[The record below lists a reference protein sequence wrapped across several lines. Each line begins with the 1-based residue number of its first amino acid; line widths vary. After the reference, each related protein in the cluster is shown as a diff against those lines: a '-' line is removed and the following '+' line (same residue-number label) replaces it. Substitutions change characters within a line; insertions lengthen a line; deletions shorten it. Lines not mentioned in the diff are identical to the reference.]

1 MRSDIYIFIIDC
13 IEDMFEKCRCDVAE
27 TSEGISSDAYGIDT
41 DGSMKDDFIK
51 GIDGRLDDM
60 IEGTASMR
68 DRMIAMK
75 SLVWIR
81 RRVDEL
87 LAEDANL
94 RDVNRLM
101 TDTWRDIESKISSDL
116 YDELTVAILKQAK
129 GFIGEIWYR
138 ITKRFMT
145 EDGNGWD

>member
-1 MRSDIYIFIIDC
+1 MRSDLYIFVIDC

-27 TSEGISSDAYGIDT
+27 ISEGISSDAYGIDT

-51 GIDGRLDDM
+51 GIDSRLDDM
-60 IEGTASMR
+60 IVNTDLLRESM
-68 DRMIAMK
+68 IGMK

-87 LAEDANL
+87 LSEDANL

-116 YDELTVAILKQAK
+116 YDELTVSILKQAK
-129 GFIGEIWYR
+129 GFIGDIWHR
-138 ITKRFMT
+138 ISKRFMT

>member
-1 MRSDIYIFIIDC
+1 MRSDLYIFVLDC
-13 IEDMFEKCRCDVAE
+13 IEDMFEKCRCDVADI
-27 TSEGISSDAYGIDT
+27 SEGISSDAYGIDT
-41 DGSMKDDFIK
+41 DGSMRDDFIK
-51 GIDGRLDDM
+51 GIDSRLDDM
-60 IEGTASMR
+60 IVNTDLLRESM
-68 DRMIAMK
+68 IGLK

-101 TDTWRDIESKISSDL
+101 TDTWRDIESKIISDL

-129 GFIGEIWYR
+129 GFIGDIWYR
-138 ITKRFMT
+138 ISKRFMT

>member
-1 MRSDIYIFIIDC
+1 MRSDIYIFIVDC
-13 IEDMFEKCRCDVAE
+13 IEDMFEKCRCDVAD

-51 GIDGRLDDM
+51 GIDSRLDDM
-60 IEGTASMR
+60 IEDTASMR
-68 DRMIAMK
+68 ESMIGMK

-81 RRVDEL
+81 RRVDEI

-94 RDVNRLM
+94 RDVNRLI

-129 GFIGEIWYR
+129 GFIGDIWHS
-138 ITKRFMT
+138 ISKRFMT

>member
-1 MRSDIYIFIIDC
+1 MRSDLYIFVLDC
-13 IEDMFEKCRCDVAE
+13 IEDMFEKCRCDVADI
-27 TSEGISSDAYGIDT
+27 SEGISSDAYGIDT
-41 DGSMKDDFIK
+41 DGSMRDDFIK
-51 GIDGRLDDM
+51 GIDSRLDDM
-60 IEGTASMR
+60 IVNTDLLRESMIR
-68 DRMIAMK
+68 MK

-129 GFIGEIWYR
+129 GFIGDIWYR
-138 ITKRFMT
+138 ISKRFMT